1 MCKIDGNM
9 NKELYK
15 EILQDD
21 LEQTI
26 QYACRELDLDRDQII
41 FQQDNDPKHTSNL
54 VKKYLKEQSYKTIEW
69 PAQSPDLNPIENM
82 WSLLKQRLNDY
93 ETAPKGLEELNERVI
108 DVWYNKMTAKDC
120 QNVINSMPRRIKAC
134 IKVKGKWTKY

>member
-1 MCKIDGNM
+1 
-9 NKELYK
+9 
-15 EILQDD
+15 
-21 LEQTI
+21 LEKTI
-26 QYACRELDLDRDQII
+26 QYACEELGLSREQII

-54 VKKYLKEQSYKTIEW
+54 VKDYLKKQSYQTIEW

-82 WSLLKQRLNDY
+82 WSLLKRRLNDY
-93 ETAPKGLEELNERVI
+93 EAAPKGMEELNERVT

-134 IKVKGKWTKY
+134 IKAKGKWTKY